1 MPWLIRFLKFFR
13 IIQIIFSADAYE
25 AGALIVATGRSDFP
39 NQVNNSLVFPGLFRA
54 LIDTRAKYVKL
65 IE

>member
-1 MPWLIRFLKFFR
+1 LIHR
-13 IIQIIFSADAYE
+13 ADAYE

-54 LIDTRAKYVKL
+54 LIDTRAKYVIFKL
-65 IE
+65 FILTIEYKIILNT